1 MNPLLRKLIQKT
13 LLLVDYIKN
22 YVHKLISM
30 HMCSKVIK
38 NKGFI
43 ALSIARRGSG
53 GYSTSLLK
61 FKEPGAAL
69 LELISRMSLIT
80 KLPKLPRRTL
90 HEKHGVDCNL
100 NYFENHGHSKIF
112 FKLNM

>member
-1 MNPLLRKLIQKT
+1 
-13 LLLVDYIKN
+13 
-22 YVHKLISM
+22 M
-30 HMCSKVIK
+30 HMCFKVIK

-80 KLPKLPRRTL
+80 KLPKLPRRAL
-90 HEKHGVDCNL
+90 HVLTHRDTEKHRVHCNL

-112 FKLNM
+112 FKLEYVMLVIFIMLKAE